1 MDINDYENEQVV
13 DFGSIK
19 KRIIEFKS
27 QKKFQ
32 ENIYLDIINELDACY
47 DYRAKN
53 LFQKWSNKDEV
64 LKEKEEFRLYLIY
77 NLFNISNILSKRKK
91 YDLSLKKLDQLE
103 KLIKPS
109 DFELINNADKL
120 KLHCEYEINMINGQ
134 NLLKNEQYKEAIKFF
149 KNLVGITTSSSKHN
163 EIYTKFLIKSKM
175 HYIKN
180 ILEKNIDLLQLN
192 NYEDVIINSEYLL
205 KEFQYDSKIK
215 SLIYQIKIIYAMALE
230 KSIEEKISK
239 NKINKDEY
247 EKYKSLI
254 LTENI
259 KDNKLEEFNHK
270 INSFIHSDSNED
282 DKKEEESKIINIQK
296 NIEFNIIPL
305 EIINKY
311 LNIIKNINEGILS
324 ESLEKDIISQ
334 IENYNKEI
342 LNEQNDINQWIL
354 NNKNN
359 FKNNDFRGN
368 IFAIF
373 NKINKR
379 ITGFDIRPIQL
390 ISLLILTKNK
400 PKLGGIF
407 LQINTGEGK
416 SLIIQFLAAYL
427 AIIKNKV
434 DIITSNTVLANRDAE
449 DEKIIEFYKSLNLT
463 VGCASKNQYTK
474 DIVYGDTTNFEA
486 GILRDEFKEKNMR
499 KNRPFNCVIIDE
511 VDSISL
517 DNIITMTQLTDNF
530 PGRSCFQFFYYQIT
544 MFYCTII
551 NDLPKFTGKNQ
562 EYFLKKPDEFKSI
575 INKEIRNCLIG
586 TILEKDGKTLKT
598 DIPIVYAKCMKPY
611 IENSIDIWIK

>member
-1 MDINDYENEQVV
+1 
-13 DFGSIK
+13 
-19 KRIIEFKS
+19 
-27 QKKFQ
+27 
-32 ENIYLDIINELDACY
+32 
-47 DYRAKN
+47 
-53 LFQKWSNKDEV
+53 
-64 LKEKEEFRLYLIY
+64 
-77 NLFNISNILSKRKK
+77 
-91 YDLSLKKLDQLE
+91 
-103 KLIKPS
+103 
-109 DFELINNADKL
+109 
-120 KLHCEYEINMINGQ
+120 
-134 NLLKNEQYKEAIKFF
+134 
-149 KNLVGITTSSSKHN
+149 
-163 EIYTKFLIKSKM
+163 M

-390 ISLLILTKNK
+390 ISLLILTKDK

-427 AIIKNKV
+427 AVIENKV

-530 PGRSCFQFFYYQIT
+530 PGRSCFQFFYFEI
-544 MFYCTII
+544 MMLYCTII
-551 NDLPKFTGKNQ
+551 DDLPKFTGKNQ
-562 EYFLKKPDEFKSI
+562 E
-575 INKEIRNCLIG
+575 N
-586 TILEKDGKTLKT
+586 
-598 DIPIVYAKCMKPY
+598 
-611 IENSIDIWIK
+611 